1 MEHFMKTLL
10 AGFARNESGAT
21 AIEYGLI
28 AGLVSVVIVTALLT
42 VGDTL
47 TTTFEQITTA
57 LEPAAGTDTTTPDT
71 TTP

>member
-1 MEHFMKTLL
+1 MKTLL
-10 AGFARNESGAT
+10 ASFARNESGAT

-47 TTTFEQITTA
+47 TTTFESITTA
-57 LEPAAGTDTTTPDT
+57 LEPAAGATTNPTTP